1 MTYNYKYVMREDLY
15 QVFMTYINERRSENN
30 LVLKINAN
38 TIQFL
43 KDSITTNHDEI
54 KRSGDVFTI
63 STQVEVVQTY
73 DFDNDVKQII
83 PEIKNKI
90 A

>member
-1 MTYNYKYVMREDLY
+1 MRDDLY
-15 QVFMTYINERRSENN
+15 QVFNTYTNERRSENN
-30 LVLKINAN
+30 LIVKINPA

-43 KDSITTNHDEI
+43 KDSVTTNHDEI
-54 KRSGDVFTI
+54 KMNGNVLTI
-63 STQVEVVQTY
+63 STQVDIIQTY
-73 DFDNDVKQII
+73 DFENDVKQIL

>member
-1 MTYNYKYVMREDLY
+1 
-15 QVFMTYINERRSENN
+15 MTYINERHSENN
-30 LVLKINAN
+30 LVVKINSD

-63 STQVEVVQTY
+63 STQVQVVETY
-73 DFDNDVKQII
+73 DFENDIKQII

-90 A
+90 T

>member
-1 MTYNYKYVMREDLY
+1 MWDDLY
-15 QVFMTYINERRSENN
+15 QVFMTYINERQSENN
-30 LVLKINAN
+30 LVVKVNPQ

-54 KRSGDVFTI
+54 KRSGNVFTI
-63 STQVEVVQTY
+63 STQVEVIQTY
-73 DFDNDVKQII
+73 DFDNDPKQLL

>member
-1 MTYNYKYVMREDLY
+1 MRKDLY
-15 QVFMTYINERRSENN
+15 QVFMTYINERHSDNN
-30 LVLKINAN
+30 LVVKINPD

-54 KRSGDVFTI
+54 KRSGDIFTI
-63 STQVEVVQTY
+63 STQVEVIQTY
-73 DFDNDVKQII
+73 DFDNDVKQIL

-90 A
+90 T